1 MSSIGLPPSRRAG
14 CRPWTL
20 KLGPHLV
27 TFLAVA
33 TCVTAQPAADARAIF
48 DRAVAD
54 FQDGRLEESAAGF
67 DRVAALE
74 PDSAPQL
81 WQRGI
86 VLYYVGRYQDCREQ
100 FESHRTVNPNDVEN
114 AVWHFLCVARDET
127 PERAQAALLPVGPD
141 RRAPMREV
149 YEMFQGTL
157 DPDAVLA
164 AAGSRARAQFYAH
177 LYVGLYFEAIGRH
190 DRAREQITAAAA
202 EHYAVGGYMH
212 MVARV
217 HLDLLRQREP

>member
-1 MSSIGLPPSRRAG
+1 MSRIGLPPASRASY
-14 CRPWTL
+14 RPWTL
-20 KLGPHLV
+20 RLGLPLV

-33 TCVTAQPAADARAIF
+33 PCAIAQPTADARAIF

-54 FQDGRLEESAAGF
+54 FQAGRVEESAAGF
-67 DRVAALE
+67 DRVAALD

-86 VLYYVGRYQDCREQ
+86 VLYYAGRYQDCREQ

-114 AVWHFLCVARDET
+114 AAWHFLCVARAET
-127 PERAQAALLPVGPD
+127 PERARATLLPVGPD

-157 DPDAVLA
+157 EPDAVLA
-164 AAGSRARAQFYAH
+164 AAGNRASAQFYAH
-177 LYVGLYFEAIGRH
+177 LYVGLYLEAIGRH
-190 DRAREQITAAAA
+190 DRAREQITVAAA
-202 EHYAVGGYMH
+202 EQYALGGYMH